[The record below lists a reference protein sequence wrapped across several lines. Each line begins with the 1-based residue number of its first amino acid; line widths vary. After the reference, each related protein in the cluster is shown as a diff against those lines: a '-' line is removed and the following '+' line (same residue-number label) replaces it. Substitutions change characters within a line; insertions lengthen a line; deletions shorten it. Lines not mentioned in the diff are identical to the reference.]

1 MVVDGRQG
9 SLDAALANKATQQTR
24 IASALP
30 AQKASAEAA
39 LAQAQV
45 ELDKTLVTA
54 GVDGMVQQ
62 FTLRPGDVV
71 NPIIRTGGILVPD
84 ASREGLI
91 AGFGQIEAQVMK
103 VGMIAEATCI
113 ARPFTI
119 LPMVVSEVQT
129 VIAAGQIRPT
139 DQLIDVQSM
148 AQPGTITVFLEPLYA
163 GRADRRA
170 AGQQLHRQRLHQQPR
185 RARGP
190 EHRHRPVALPAR
202 RRHRRSGACDD
213 PQDAGDAAAGADPR
227 ARRPLIAPIA
237 PSRHWLAPG
246 LRGYRWEWLRG
257 DIPAGLAVAAV
268 NLPIAI
274 AYPAI
279 AGLPPETGIYASIA
293 PLVAYA
299 LLGPSQ
305 KLIVGPDA
313 ATMTVLAAVL
323 AAVTATAAGA
333 DRVAVAALLALAV
346 GALCLLARALRLG
359 VLASFLSRPIL
370 TGFFIGISLSIL
382 VGQIGRFTGVQIEAD
397 GLIRPFVELARK
409 AGSIHW
415 PSVALA
421 FAMLAVLQGV
431 KAARFPVPGP
441 LVVVVLAVLLSA
453 AFDFRGHGI
462 AVVGDIPTRLPSFA
476 IPSPGG
482 LPLDTVLLGACAI
495 FAVAFSSGIVTA
507 RSFGAREGTEVEPDR
522 ELIGFGAANLA
533 AGCFGG
539 FPVTAASSRTAVN
552 IAAGG
557 RSQLAAIVAAMALT
571 ATLVFLGSVL
581 RILPVPALGA
591 ILVAAALGMIQVGAL
606 REIWRI
612 SRMEFAFALIAMWG
626 PIGLGVLNGV
636 VIAIGATL
644 FYLLRKMMYPRYAM
658 LGRIPGRGGFYK
670 LHRNPE
676 ARPVPGLAIC
686 LIQGSLLFFNSDTMR
701 ARLRAFAADLPPDTR
716 WLVLDAGAIVQ
727 VDSTAAAMLDELRA
741 ELAAQG
747 IALGLADLHFDVRAL
762 LDRAGVTGRIGP
774 DMIFNGLDGAL
785 RAFEATARGGQDHG
799 EEPKSPAE
807 AAVGRP

>member
-1 MVVDGRQG
+1 
-9 SLDAALANKATQQTR
+9 
-24 IASALP
+24 
-30 AQKASAEAA
+30 
-39 LAQAQV
+39 
-45 ELDKTLVTA
+45 
-54 GVDGMVQQ
+54 
-62 FTLRPGDVV
+62 
-71 NPIIRTGGILVPD
+71 
-84 ASREGLI
+84 
-91 AGFGQIEAQVMK
+91 
-103 VGMIAEATCI
+103 
-113 ARPFTI
+113 
-119 LPMVVSEVQT
+119 
-129 VIAAGQIRPT
+129 
-139 DQLIDVQSM
+139 
-148 AQPGTITVFLEPLYA
+148 
-163 GRADRRA
+163 
-170 AGQQLHRQRLHQQPR
+170 
-185 RARGP
+185 
-190 EHRHRPVALPAR
+190 
-202 RRHRRSGACDD
+202 
-213 PQDAGDAAAGADPR
+213 
-227 ARRPLIAPIA
+227 
-237 PSRHWLAPG
+237 
-246 LRGYRWEWLRG
+246 
-257 DIPAGLAVAAV
+257 
-268 NLPIAI
+268 
-274 AYPAI
+274 
-279 AGLPPETGIYASIA
+279 
-293 PLVAYA
+293 
-299 LLGPSQ
+299 
-305 KLIVGPDA
+305 
-313 ATMTVLAAVL
+313 MTVLAAAL

-431 KAARFPVPGP
+431 KATRFPVPGP

-482 LPLDTVLLGACAI
+482 LPLDTMLLGACAI

-552 IAAGG
+552 LAAGG
-557 RSQLAAIVAAMALT
+557 RSQLAGIVAAVALT
-571 ATLVFLGSVL
+571 ATLVFLGGVL

-670 LHRNPE
+670 LHRRPE

-701 ARLRAFAADLPPDTR
+701 ARLRAFAAELPPDTR

-762 LDRAGVTGRIGP
+762 LDRAGVIGRIGP

-799 EEPKSPAE
+799 EEAKSRAAE
-807 AAVGRP
+807 ADVGLVPEGSAPSARVSGHEDQVSATKKMQVVSVACWSRTRAAARVLRAVALTPVQLLDAYLRLLRRWRWSLLLAILLGTFLLQPLWPRTPLGELLTFTLAMAIFGGAIYAGRTGPCLARPAGRSPPPGDRAAGPRLRRRSRPRRPSRRPRARHRRGGDGRDLRRAARQPRGDHRRPRRRHLRLPADRRRLVAALPPARDPAPRLVPPRRGRPRHPAPLLQPDHHHHGRLRRRAAAHAVARIWAALEAVVGTLYIAILIGRIVGELRFGRSAAPQARIIVRVNNRKSLSRRRMEAYA

>member
-1 MVVDGRQG
+1 
-9 SLDAALANKATQQTR
+9 
-24 IASALP
+24 
-30 AQKASAEAA
+30 
-39 LAQAQV
+39 
-45 ELDKTLVTA
+45 
-54 GVDGMVQQ
+54 
-62 FTLRPGDVV
+62 
-71 NPIIRTGGILVPD
+71 
-84 ASREGLI
+84 
-91 AGFGQIEAQVMK
+91 
-103 VGMIAEATCI
+103 
-113 ARPFTI
+113 
-119 LPMVVSEVQT
+119 
-129 VIAAGQIRPT
+129 
-139 DQLIDVQSM
+139 
-148 AQPGTITVFLEPLYA
+148 
-163 GRADRRA
+163 
-170 AGQQLHRQRLHQQPR
+170 
-185 RARGP
+185 
-190 EHRHRPVALPAR
+190 
-202 RRHRRSGACDD
+202 
-213 PQDAGDAAAGADPR
+213 
-227 ARRPLIAPIA
+227 
-237 PSRHWLAPG
+237 
-246 LRGYRWEWLRG
+246 
-257 DIPAGLAVAAV
+257 
-268 NLPIAI
+268 
-274 AYPAI
+274 
-279 AGLPPETGIYASIA
+279 
-293 PLVAYA
+293 
-299 LLGPSQ
+299 
-305 KLIVGPDA
+305 
-313 ATMTVLAAVL
+313 MTVLAAVL

-799 EEPKSPAE
+799 DEPKSPAE
-807 AAVGRP
+807 AAVGGP